1 LAARFAHFEAHMI
14 ARNPIHLVLITATA
28 LGLASMLPA
37 CEQAALQANAQAVQ
51 QQQAQIEQNQ
61 LEIQKMLAQQQSYG
75 GGAPSAPASSS
86 TRIASAGG
94 CDSSVMAEA
103 TRHGGDKLASGD
115 FTHAIGYYQDALTA
129 CPNNPRA
136 ELNLAHAYE
145 AAGNRSAAID
155 HFRNAAHSTDPA
167 QSSAEEEA
175 RNALVRLG
183 SN

>member
-1 LAARFAHFEAHMI
+1 MI
-14 ARNPIHLVLITATA
+14 SHDPIHVALVAAAA
-28 LGLASMLPA
+28 LGLALTLSA
-37 CEQAALQANAQAVQ
+37 CESATLKANEQQVQ
-51 QQQAQIEQNQ
+51 QQQTQIEQNQ
-61 LEIQKMLAQQQSYG
+61 MEIQKMLAQQQSYG
-75 GGAPSAPASSS
+75 GGAASGSSSAPAPV
-86 TRIASAGG
+86 ASAGG
-94 CDSSVMAEA
+94 CDKSVMAEA

-145 AAGNRSAAID
+145 AAGNRTAAID
-155 HFRNAAHSTDPA
+155 HFRDAAHSTDPA
-167 QSSAEEEA
+167 ESSAEEEA

>member
-1 LAARFAHFEAHMI
+1 
-14 ARNPIHLVLITATA
+14 
-28 LGLASMLPA
+28 
-37 CEQAALQANAQAVQ
+37 
-51 QQQAQIEQNQ
+51 
-61 LEIQKMLAQQQSYG
+61 
-75 GGAPSAPASSS
+75 
-86 TRIASAGG
+86 
-94 CDSSVMAEA
+94 MAEA

-155 HFRNAAHSTDPA
+155 HFRDAAHSTDPSE
-167 QSSAEEEA
+167 SSAEEEA

>member
-1 LAARFAHFEAHMI
+1 MI
-14 ARNPIHLVLITATA
+14 SRNPIHPALAAAFA
-28 LGLASMLPA
+28 LGLVLTLGA
-37 CEQAALQANAQAVQ
+37 CESATLKANEQQVQ

-61 LEIQKMLAQQQSYG
+61 MEIQKMLAQQQSYG
-75 GGAPSAPASSS
+75 GASSGS
-86 TRIASAGG
+86 MPAPIASAGG
-94 CDSSVMAEA
+94 CDKAVMATA

-129 CPNNPRA
+129 CPNNARA

-145 AAGNRSAAID
+145 AAGNRTAAID
-155 HFRNAAHSTDPA
+155 HFRDAAHSTDPA
-167 QSSAEEEA
+167 ESSAEEEA